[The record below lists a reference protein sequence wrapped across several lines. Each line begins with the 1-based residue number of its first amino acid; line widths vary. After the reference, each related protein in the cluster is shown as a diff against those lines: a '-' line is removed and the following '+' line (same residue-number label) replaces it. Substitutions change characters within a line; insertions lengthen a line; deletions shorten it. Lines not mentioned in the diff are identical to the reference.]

1 MRERYIPALIML
13 IAGAITCILDIYR
26 KADLLPSLKRLLLVL
41 IIFYII
47 GLIAKE
53 IIMYTLLSMQKT
65 DKPDTDIEAVD
76 NSDKEAKDSNEVINH
91 VEEIN
96 KKTSPIK

>member
-1 MRERYIPALIML
+1 MREKYIPALIML

-53 IIMYTLLSMQKT
+53 IITKALFSMQKT
-65 DKPDTDIEAVD
+65 EKPDTDNEAID
-76 NSDKEAKDSNEVINH
+76 NSDKEAKDSNEVNNH
-91 VEEIN
+91 NEETD
-96 KKTSPIK
+96 KKTVQ

>member
-47 GLIAKE
+47 GLLAKE

-65 DKPDTDIEAVD
+65 DKPDTDSEAVD